1 MKRILVYCFLLIF
14 TAAGYAQSSKDTLL
28 TVQSSKDTL
37 LTVTRDTLEKKSRSV
52 NIKFG
57 NGDNDDEKESKPV
70 SKVTFRFIVARF
82 DLGLSTYTDKGSYT
96 LSAANAFLERETWKS
111 SNFGFDFFQMG
122 YRFTDH
128 FKMYASAGLDWNHMR
143 LKQNITF
150 QKDKSSLTYV
160 TDAVDYK
167 KNRFSSRYLRIPLS
181 FQFRTNDDKNGDKL
195 NFVIGPEIGFLLNGK
210 VKQVSDAN
218 GKDKFKD
225 DYNFNPFRYGAFARI
240 GYGGM
245 GVYAKYYGNDVFADG
260 QGPADFRNLSFGLM
274 FGF

>member
-1 MKRILVYCFLLIF
+1 
-14 TAAGYAQSSKDTLL
+14 
-28 TVQSSKDTL
+28 
-37 LTVTRDTLEKKSRSV
+37 
-52 NIKFG
+52 
-57 NGDNDDEKESKPV
+57 
-70 SKVTFRFIVARF
+70 
-82 DLGLSTYTDKGSYT
+82 
-96 LSAANAFLERETWKS
+96 
-111 SNFGFDFFQMG
+111 MG

-150 QKDKSSLTYV
+150 QKDKSSLTYI

-181 FQFRTNDDKNGDKL
+181 FQFRTNDDKKGDKL

-210 VKQVSDAN
+210 VKQVSNEN

-245 GVYAKYYGNDVFADG
+245 GVYAKYYGNDVFANG